1 MLLNT
6 AIIAA
11 ITFIAAVF
19 GTGNG
24 FGISTI
30 IVPVILFLYPL
41 PAALLFVGIIH
52 FTGDIWKVLF
62 FKHGIRC
69 NLILSFGLPGIIASY
84 LGASLVLSVTGL
96 LMKRILAV
104 FFLVTLAVCIP
115 ISFLGAYITKKVVH
129 KIPQKKFRTIIAV
142 FIGLMAIKLLVI
154 P

>member
-19 GTGNG
+19 GTGTG

-30 IVPVILFLYPL
+30 MVPVILFFYPL

-62 FKHGIRC
+62 FKH
-69 NLILSFGLPGIIASY
+69 LI
-84 LGASLVLSVTGL
+84 
-96 LMKRILAV
+96 
-104 FFLVTLAVCIP
+104 FFRGP
-115 ISFLGAYITKKVVH
+115 MF
-129 KIPQKKFRTIIAV
+129 
-142 FIGLMAIKLLVI
+142 
-154 P
+154 